1 MYQDASINLDKAQP
15 NYNARLTTSTDS
27 PINMHKLLDK
37 LNPQQAEAVSA
48 KRGNILVLA
57 GAGSGKT
64 RILVHRIA
72 WLLSEEDLRP
82 YNILAVTFTN
92 KAANEMKRRISSL
105 LNKPLGGEMWVGTFH
120 GLANRMLRMHHEAAG
135 LVGDFQI
142 IDSDD
147 QKRMIKRLLA
157 DNNIDESF
165 VRPPALQAFINK
177 HKDAGRR
184 SAEASQRA
192 RNLPEQRM
200 AGLYQQYELSCERAQ
215 VVDFAELLLR
225 AYELLADNPMV
236 LQTFRNRFLEIL
248 VDEFQDTN
256 SIQYAWLRKLAGKD
270 NNIMAVGDDDQS
282 IYGWR
287 GAQIANIRAFPEQM
301 PSATIIR
308 SEQNYRSTDTI
319 LQAANALIRHNDNRL
334 GKELWTDYG
343 LGEEISYYRAFNPQD
358 EASHLVQSVIANC
371 ERHNWKLSDC
381 AMLYR
386 SNAQSRV
393 LEEALLHYNLP
404 YRIYGGQRFFER
416 LEVKNTLAYA
426 RLLVNEND
434 DTAFDRVI
442 NTPPRGLGER
452 SLEQIR
458 AQARTQEISLWQA
471 AQSLA
476 TNSEG
481 RTAQNLLDFFQLIE
495 LLRELA
501 ADLTLADTFDAISE
515 HSGLLNM
522 YDKQDK
528 EKAKVRKENLDELVS
543 AARQFTP
550 SAEGTG
556 LAEFLQHV
564 VLDSEAQA
572 DGDEEAVQLM
582 TLHSAKG
589 LEFSWVAIAG
599 FEDGLLPHK
608 SSFEHQHLIEEE
620 RRLAYVGITRAMRKL
635 TLSNS
640 EMRMAAG
647 RSANNEPSRF
657 FWEIPKELID
667 TGKSTNRPRA
677 SMGNTTNRTRASRP
691 SPVFSPNYSRATSK
705 TANLGQIT
713 PEPSSAQAPKFQIG
727 ANVYHAIFGNGV
739 VEDYQQGSGHDDRV
753 LVTFEKRGS
762 KWLLLEFANLVAA
775 D

>member
-1 MYQDASINLDKAQP
+1 
-15 NYNARLTTSTDS
+15 
-27 PINMHKLLDK
+27 MHKLLDK

-105 LNKPLGGEMWVGTFH
+105 LQKPLGKEMWVGTFH

-200 AGLYQQYELSCERAQ
+200 AGLYQQYESSCERAQ

-287 GAQIANIRAFPEQM
+287 GAQIANIRAFPQQM
-301 PSATIIR
+301 PDATIIR

-319 LQAANALIRHNDNRL
+319 LQAANALIRYNDNRL

-343 LGEEISYYRAFNPQD
+343 LGAKISYYRAFNPQD
-358 EASHLVQSVIANC
+358 EASHLVQSVMANC

-404 YRIYGGQRFFER
+404 YRIYGGQRFFDR

-434 DTAFDRVI
+434 DTAFERVI

-458 AQARTQEISLWQA
+458 EQARAKEISLWQA
-471 AQSLA
+471 AQKLVA
-476 TNSEG
+476 NSDG
-481 RTAQNLLDFFQLIE
+481 RIASAGRVAQNLIAFFQLIE
-495 LLRELA
+495 QLRDLTTE
-501 ADLTLADTFDAISE
+501 LTLAETMSMISE
-515 HSGLLNM
+515 HSGLIKM
-522 YDKQDK
+522 YEKQGK
-528 EKAKVRKENLDELVS
+528 EQSEARLENLAELVS
-543 AARQFTP
+543 AAKQFSV
-550 SAEGTG
+550 SADGNA
-556 LAEFLQHV
+556 LAEFLQNV
-564 VLDSEAQA
+564 VLDSEGQT
-572 DGDEEAVQLM
+572 DDSGDEVQLM
-582 TLHSAKG
+582 TLHAAKG
-589 LEFSWVAIAG
+589 LEFPWVAIAG
-599 FEDGLLPHK
+599 FEEGLLPHK
-608 SSFEHQHLIEEE
+608 SSFEHLHLLEEE
-620 RRLAYVGITRAMRKL
+620 RRLSYVGITRAMRKL
-635 TLSNS
+635 TLTNS

-657 FWEIPKELID
+657 LWEIPKELID
-667 TGKSTNRPRA
+667 TGKSTNRARA

-691 SPVFSPNYSRATSK
+691 SPVFTPNYSRATSK
-705 TANLGQIT
+705 TANLGKIT
-713 PEPSSAQAPKFQIG
+713 PEPSSAQAPKFKIG
-727 ANVYHAIFGNGV
+727 ANVHHSVFGNGV
-739 VEDYQQGSGHDDRV
+739 VQDYQQGSNDDDRV
-753 LVTFEKRGS
+753 LVSFEKRGN
-762 KWLLLEFANLVAA
+762 KWLLLEFANLTAI